1 MSNLLDTVNRRTQLA
16 GQNRLELLLF
26 QLSTPQP
33 YGINVF
39 KVKEVIHC
47 LPLTV
52 IPKSHPAIRGLTHI
66 RGVTVPII
74 DLNMA
79 IGGGITPDPER
90 CFVIITEYNQ
100 SVQGFLVSMVQKIV
114 NMKWEDIH
122 APPPGIKGSDSYLT
136 AVTQVDNRLVEII
149 DVEKILQEI
158 APLSSEVSAERQS
171 SVIEIQTYTKSD
183 AHSRVILVVDDSAV
197 ARNQIKKTME
207 NIGIEVILKNNGK
220 EGLEI
225 LKQWADAEENLDQK
239 LLMVISDIE
248 MPEMDGYTLA
258 TEIRADSR
266 LKDLFVVLHTS
277 LSGVFNSALV
287 EKVGANRFLPKFKP
301 DSLVEMV
308 KERIHT
314 LQGIS

>member
-1 MSNLLDTVNRRTQLA
+1 
-16 GQNRLELLLF
+16 
-26 QLSTPQP
+26 
-33 YGINVF
+33 
-39 KVKEVIHC
+39 
-47 LPLTV
+47 
-52 IPKSHPAIRGLTHI
+52 
-66 RGVTVPII
+66 
-74 DLNMA
+74 
-79 IGGGITPDPER
+79 
-90 CFVIITEYNQ
+90 
-100 SVQGFLVSMVQKIV
+100 MVQKIV